1 MMIISC
7 VVTLNKIRRLF
18 CVRFRLSKILF
29 GTISSYNYIWCT
41 HLKYTL
47 LSICNMAKEK
57 AMHLISKCLGESG
70 EGSYRREQKRINRD
84 IERQLTRDRHVSAHS
99 IKLLLLGTGES
110 GKSTF
115 VKQMKIIHG
124 EGYSVD
130 EKLKYATTITR
141 NIVMAMQM
149 LTEKM
154 DELQISFSDPSNEES
169 ATFLNSID
177 LTQIIRSTDECY
189 QDTQCYK
196 ALSAVKILWNDSG
209 VQDCYQNQ
217 DDYHISDSI
226 TYFLSQLNRINHE
239 DYLPTEQDILRCRVP
254 TSGVLEYSF
263 NIQKHNFRI
272 FDVGGQKTQRRKWIH
287 CFEGVTSVI
296 FLAAMSDYNESCH
309 VLHEAESD
317 SEKGDNR
324 LDVSISLFKLIKH
337 NPWFQHSSMILFLNK
352 KDLFEEKIKNGI
364 DFENHFPEYKGE
376 KCNPKEARNFIQEK
390 FCEKIN
396 ENDVAK
402 VYSHFTCATDT
413 NNMSRVFG
421 SVRSTILDQNIK
433 DYFY

>member
-1 MMIISC
+1 MQ
-7 VVTLNKIRRLF
+7 
-18 CVRFRLSKILF
+18 IL
-29 GTISSYNYIWCT
+29 I
-41 HLKYTL
+41 
-47 LSICNMAKEK
+47 
-57 AMHLISKCLGESG
+57 
-70 EGSYRREQKRINRD
+70 
-84 IERQLTRDRHVSAHS
+84 
-99 IKLLLLGTGES
+99 
-110 GKSTF
+110 
-115 VKQMKIIHG
+115 
-124 EGYSVD
+124 
-130 EKLKYATTITR
+130 
-141 NIVMAMQM
+141 
-149 LTEKM
+149 EKM
-154 DELQISFSDPSNEES
+154 DELQIPFSDPFHEDN
-169 ATFLNSID
+169 AKFLESID
-177 LTQIIRSTDECY
+177 LTQITRSTDECY
-189 QDTQCYK
+189 HDTQCYK
-196 ALSAVKILWNDSG
+196 VLSAVKILWTDSG
-209 VQDCYQNQ
+209 VQDCYKNQN
-217 DDYHISDSI
+217 DYHISDSI
-226 TYFLSQLNRINHE
+226 TYFLSQLDRINHE

-296 FLAAMSDYNESCH
+296 FLAAMSDYNENCH

-337 NPWFQHSSMILFLNK
+337 NPWFQHASMILFLNK
-352 KDLFEEKIKNGI
+352 KDLFEEKINNGI
-364 DFENHFPEYKGE
+364 HLKNHFAEYEGE
-376 KCNPKEARNFIQEK
+376 KCNPKEARNFIQDK